1 MNPELR
7 TLYPKPFNLILE
19 AIMKSVL
26 NAILTA
32 CFVVAVHPVLAH
44 SQDVSDRNLIFTEGT
59 AEVSG
64 QNDSA
69 KIFVAVVT
77 TEGKLELA
85 SAENAAKTKAVLT
98 AVKDLTIAHLKLQT
112 SNYRVTPQKDYKV
125 RPPKIRGYEVENAV
139 MVTLEGFEPE
149 TLAKYVSRVIET
161 SLDHGANTIQQIQF
175 YLKNKS
181 LLEKEALQ
189 LATHKA
195 IERAKIL
202 ADAAGV
208 KLKRIASLRSQPAYT
223 APLPRMLGVAE
234 MQSDALAAAPPME
247 MGESRIRAQVSI
259 SYEIAP

>member
-1 MNPELR
+1 M
-7 TLYPKPFNLILE
+7 LE
-19 AIMKSVL
+19 AIMKSVT
-26 NAILTA
+26 NAILTI
-32 CFVVAVHPVLAH
+32 CLLFAVHPVLAH

-77 TEGKLELA
+77 TEGKLERA
-85 SAENAAKTKAVLT
+85 STENAAKTKAVLT
-98 AVKDLTIAHLKLQT
+98 AVKNLTIAHLKLQT
-112 SNYRVTPQKDYKV
+112 SNYRVTPQKDYKIQ
-125 RPPKIRGYEVENAV
+125 PPKIRGYEVENAV

-149 TLAKYVSRVIET
+149 MLSKYVSRVVET
-161 SLDHGANTIQQIQF
+161 SLEHGANTVQQIQF

-181 LLEKEALQ
+181 MLEKKALQ
-189 LATHKA
+189 LATHEA

-208 KLKRIASLRSQPAYT
+208 KLKHIASLRSQPVYT
-223 APLPRMLGVAE
+223 PPLPRMLGMAE
-234 MQSDALAAAPPME
+234 MQSDAQSAAPPME

-259 SYEIAP
+259 AYEIAP